1 MTEDTGHVH
10 RYVDMT
16 LPSLQ
21 RWAIGVAFAV
31 ISRGAPAQTLAN
43 SYLRAEFDAQG
54 LRALIDRTDGRRY
67 GLEAD
72 GFSVTIDNETLIGRT
87 LTPPTR
93 QVEPQRVSYRYSAGP
108 VALTVRYEL
117 RPDWRFLSK
126 QIEVRVARTP
136 GFRVREVE
144 LIRETFDDTP
154 TTFYEPPSARANLQ
168 TGVYGSAVRFDSSH
182 SLLVVIQNPF
192 LAARRSER
200 ALALRYAPDMD
211 WKTSYGAFVSD
222 RALIAP
228 RQQFPSQRRRR
239 CAPRQAHSA
248 RRPPPLSAQR

>member
-1 MTEDTGHVH
+1 MH

-54 LRALIDRTDGRRY
+54 LRALIDRADGRRY

-72 GFSVTIDNETLIGRT
+72 GFSVTVDNETLIGRT

-154 TTFYEPPSARANLQ
+154 TTFYEPPSARLADGRL
-168 TGVYGSAVRFDSSH
+168 RIRRPIRPSH

-192 LAARRSER
+192 LAARRSD
-200 ALALRYAPDMD
+200 ALWLSLCAGHGLEDELRR
-211 WKTSYGAFVSD
+211 VRLD

-228 RQQFPSQRRRR
+228 FVFPVAPCRQQ
-239 CAPRQAHSA
+239 
-248 RRPPPLSAQR
+248 